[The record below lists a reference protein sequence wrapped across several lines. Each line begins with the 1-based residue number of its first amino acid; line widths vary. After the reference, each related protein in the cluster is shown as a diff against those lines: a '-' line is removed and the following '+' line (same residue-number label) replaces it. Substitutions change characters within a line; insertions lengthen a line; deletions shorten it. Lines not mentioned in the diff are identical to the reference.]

1 LENKGRPMAK
11 RPINVE
17 IKPKHNEHPDRL
29 IRRFTRK
36 VKKEGILDEVRE
48 RRYYEKPSTRKR
60 KEKIRRK
67 RLAKREQEKNSK

>member
-1 LENKGRPMAK
+1 MAK
-11 RPINVE
+11 RPINIEVR
-17 IKPKHNEHPDRL
+17 PKYNESPERL

-67 RLAKREQEKNSK
+67 RLVQREQEKNDNK